1 MANVENQV
9 EQVVFKTE
17 KTNQE
22 VNPSTLH
29 SVHSVMPVPYEK
41 ETCVKRD
48 EPSLPPNFPNI
59 ATKPFQSAPVHP
71 SSGDTSLGPQTYGP
85 PSFPH
90 GQSPP
95 MIPNMTELLISS
107 SYGIPR
113 PTLPLFNN
121 EKEKDFAILKMDL
134 DTLVNVHTHLT
145 EQYKYQL
152 LLDRLGGRAKR
163 LAEAYIYAPQPYSEA
178 FEALKN
184 KYGQPRQLVQGELG
198 AISSMPFVTFGDNEA
213 FENFALAVHSLVGML
228 KSLDGESCAELQCG
242 SHVDKLLSKLPV
254 SLRDSFIEHCIKT
267 GVIGEHSSQ
276 TYTLSQFSYWL
287 QIKSLSG
294 QVTSS
299 YHNDD
304 NRSGSGNKPLNI
316 GRFRRV
322 PPRRNEPTMMT
333 SFHTRS
339 DSRNPSTRAPTSST
353 VSTDETKMMTNF
365 RAYCPYCSSSEHYLN
380 SCKEFEKLSLD
391 EIVRWMKEGNRCSKC
406 ARTHKPVDCTLRKV
420 CHTCQELH
428 LTVLHDAVKAQ
439 TNKVY
444 SVMTEKPAVYVDQP
458 SKPCSVMLKVVK
470 VVLHG
475 PGGQMETYAVLD
487 DGSQRT
493 MILTSTAERPKLCG
507 RTDEILLS
515 TIWHESY
522 RCTGKSVNLSI
533 SPGDSPQIQY
543 PISNAFTSPSLCLSE
558 YTYPVK
564 DLQIRWPHL
573 RDYPLPSIYNAQP
586 VILIGSDYADLILPQ
601 EPVHFGPK
609 GAPVAVHT
617 RLGWSLQGQA
627 DMHLPRMSQTVEQ
640 CLLTSS
646 VHRDPEL
653 WSNVEKLWQIDAVP
667 NGTKDVTRSKQDK
680 QALETLETFTER
692 VEMYEVVRYA
702 TPLLRIK
709 NGVSLNA
716 TEESVKHNLI
726 RTERRLQSNP
736 ELAHVHKEEIQ
747 KLVDAGYVK
756 IISPEEAGKSAESW
770 YIPHHI
776 VQHNGKNRLVFNCSY
791 SYEGRTLNEN
801 LLPGPQLGSSL
812 IGVLLRF
819 RQHRVA
825 ISGDIKA
832 IFHQVRLL
840 PKDRPLLRFIWRD
853 MDQTVPPNIY
863 E

>member
-1 MANVENQV
+1 M
-9 EQVVFKTE
+9 
-17 KTNQE
+17 
-22 VNPSTLH
+22 
-29 SVHSVMPVPYEK
+29 
-41 ETCVKRD
+41 
-48 EPSLPPNFPNI
+48 
-59 ATKPFQSAPVHP
+59 
-71 SSGDTSLGPQTYGP
+71 
-85 PSFPH
+85 
-90 GQSPP
+90 
-95 MIPNMTELLISS
+95 
-107 SYGIPR
+107 
-113 PTLPLFNN
+113 
-121 EKEKDFAILKMDL
+121 
-134 DTLVNVHTHLT
+134 
-145 EQYKYQL
+145 
-152 LLDRLGGRAKR
+152 
-163 LAEAYIYAPQPYSEA
+163 YAPQPYSEA

-198 AISSMPFVTFGDNEA
+198 AVLSMPFVKFGDNEA

-228 KSLDGESCAELQCG
+228 KSLD
-242 SHVDKLLSKLPV
+242 
-254 SLRDSFIEHCIKT
+254 
-267 GVIGEHSSQ
+267 
-276 TYTLSQFSYWL
+276 
-287 QIKSLSG
+287 
-294 QVTSS
+294 
-299 YHNDD
+299 
-304 NRSGSGNKPLNI
+304 
-316 GRFRRV
+316 
-322 PPRRNEPTMMT
+322 
-333 SFHTRS
+333 
-339 DSRNPSTRAPTSST
+339 
-353 VSTDETKMMTNF
+353 
-365 RAYCPYCSSSEHYLN
+365 EHYLN

-391 EIVRWMKEGNRCSKC
+391 EIIRWMKEGNRCSKC

-428 LTVLHDAVKAQ
+428 LTVLHAAVKAQ

-493 MILTSTAERPKLCG
+493 MILTSTAERLKLCG

-515 TIWHESY
+515 TIRHESY

-653 WSNVEKLWQIDAVP
+653 WRNVEKLWQVDAVP

-702 TPLLRIK
+702 TPLLRIR

-726 RTERRLQSNP
+726 RTERRLKSNP

-776 VQHNGKNRLVFNCSY
+776 V
-791 SYEGRTLNEN
+791 
-801 LLPGPQLGSSL
+801 
-812 IGVLLRF
+812 
-819 RQHRVA
+819 
-825 ISGDIKA
+825 
-832 IFHQVRLL
+832 
-840 PKDRPLLRFIWRD
+840 
-853 MDQTVPPNIY
+853 
-863 E
+863 